1 MVKNMI
7 PKVIHYCWFGR
18 GKKTKLIKR
27 CIKSWKKYCPDYD
40 IIEWN
45 ESNFNIEESCTYVQE
60 AYRERKWAFVSDYV
74 RLKIIY
80 ELGGIYLDTDV
91 ELIKNL
97 DELLEH
103 PAFFGY
109 QDECFIA
116 TGLGFG
122 AEKGN
127 EIVKCMLDDYA
138 NICFVDEKGQLDL
151 TPCTVRNT
159 KAIERFLRG
168 TDTSKISFIPNA
180 VLYPKEY
187 FSPIDCK
194 TLVMEK
200 TEKTISIHWF
210 SASWREEDFLISKE
224 YNDFYYEVRKR
235 LGERTTYIFVT
246 IYYYVF
252 RRKKWKYLQKKW
264 KKG

>member
-1 MVKNMI
+1 MI
-7 PKVIHYCWFGR
+7 PKVIHYCWFG
-18 GKKTKLIKR
+18 GKKKPKLIKK
-27 CIKSWKKYCPDYD
+27 CIKSWKKYCPDYE

-45 ESNFNIEESCTYVQE
+45 EKNFDIEHSCKYVQE
-60 AYRERKWAFVSDYV
+60 AYRERQWAFVSDYV

-80 ELGGIYLDTDV
+80 DNGGVYLDTDV

-97 DELLEH
+97 DELLKH

-109 QDECFIA
+109 QDEYFIA
-116 TGLGFG
+116 TGVGFG

-127 EIVKCMLDDYA
+127 DIVKCMLDDYSDL
-138 NICFVDEKGQLDL
+138 CFVDENGELNL
-151 TPCTVRNT
+151 MPCTVRNT
-159 KAIERFLRG
+159 KAIEIFLKEI
-168 TDTSKISFIPNA
+168 DTSKINFIPNA

-194 TLVMEK
+194 TMIMKK

-210 SASWREEDFLISKE
+210 TASWREDDFLIPKE
-224 YNDFYYEVRKR
+224 YNDFYQEVGKK
-235 LGERTTYIFVT
+235 LGEKTTYIVVT
-246 IYYYVF
+246 IYYCLF
-252 RRKKWKYLQKKW
+252 RHKKWKYLRKKW